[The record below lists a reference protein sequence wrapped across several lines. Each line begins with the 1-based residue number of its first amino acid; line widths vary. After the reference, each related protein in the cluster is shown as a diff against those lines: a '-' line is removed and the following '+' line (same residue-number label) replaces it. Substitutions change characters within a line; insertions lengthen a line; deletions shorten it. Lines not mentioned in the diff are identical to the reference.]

1 MRMKMYIKKIKTF
14 DRNSGEIGQEVV
26 VRNPD
31 GYSCSVRCV
40 DKCIKDFS
48 GIEPGEHTLICEPDF
63 YLVKGERYYQNIL
76 GVRVLDIE

>member
-1 MRMKMYIKKIKTF
+1 MKIKIYIKKIKTF
-14 DRNSGEIGQEVV
+14 DRKSGEVGQEVV

-40 DKCIKDFS
+40 DKSIKDFS
-48 GIEPGEHTLICEPDF
+48 TVVPGEHVIICEPEF
-63 YLVKGERYYQNIL
+63 YLVKGERFYQNIL